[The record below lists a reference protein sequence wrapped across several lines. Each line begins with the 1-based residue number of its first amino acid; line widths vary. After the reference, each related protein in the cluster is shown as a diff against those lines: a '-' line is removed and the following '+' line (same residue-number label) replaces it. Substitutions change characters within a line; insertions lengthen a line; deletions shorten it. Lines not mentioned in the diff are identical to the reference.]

1 MLYSLKDRKVN
12 IDVDSWVAQNATVI
26 GSVILERDS
35 SVWFNAI
42 IRGDNDIIHI
52 CEGSNIQDGCVL
64 HTDSNLPL
72 IVEQNVT
79 VGHQVMLHGCH
90 VEKESLIGM
99 KAIILDRAH
108 IGRNCLIGANTL
120 ITEGKRIPDG
130 SVVMGAPGKVVRQIT
145 HDEITRIK
153 KSANHYI
160 KNSKKY
166 IKYLVEQC

>member
-1 MLYSLKDRKVN
+1 MLYSLKDRQVN
-12 IDVDSWVAQNATVI
+12 IDEDSWVAQNATVI

-52 CEGSNIQDGCVL
+52 YEGSNIQDGCVL

-99 KAIILDRAH
+99 KAIVLDRAR

-120 ITEGKRIPDG
+120 ITEGKQIPDG

-145 HDEITRIK
+145 DDEITRIK
-153 KSANHYI
+153 NSANHYI
-160 KNSKKY
+160 ENSKRY
-166 IKYLVEQC
+166 SKYLVEQC

>member
-12 IDVDSWVAQNATVI
+12 IDEDSWVAQNATVI

-52 CEGSNIQDGCVL
+52 YEGSNIQDGCVL
-64 HTDSNLPL
+64 HTDSNLQL

-99 KAIILDRAH
+99 KAIILDRAR

-120 ITEGKRIPDG
+120 ITEGKQIPDG

-145 HDEITRIK
+145 DDEITRIK
-153 KSANHYI
+153 NSANHYI
-160 KNSKKY
+160 ENSKRY
-166 IKYLVEQC
+166 SKYLVEQC